1 MAIIAISMALLK
13 LRASI
18 GAQRLRQ
25 LVEHSGV
32 QRSAMLAFIAKIR
45 GIFIALANIA
55 YVAKGLIVIQA
66 VRTAA

>member
-1 MAIIAISMALLK
+1 MAIMVINMALLK
-13 LRASI
+13 LCASI
-18 GAQRLRQ
+18 GAYRPRKPA
-25 LVEHSGV
+25 EHSGV
-32 QRSAMLAFIAKIR
+32 RRSAVLVFIAKIR